1 MHAGAWG
8 GNNTLANIR
17 LAVNQRYGTA
27 TNIEDFVRK
36 AQLAHYE
43 NTRAQLEN
51 FAASGWATHKMVG
64 YWMLNSHWPSFYG
77 NIIDYY
83 LKPDAL
89 YYGAKKGLRP
99 LSVAFDY
106 YATGDN
112 SQARILVFNQTP
124 GDTRGLRVRVR
135 IYDLD
140 GKVRDDRFTN
150 GVAVPYNGALQVMTL
165 PRYSE
170 SSPVFFVRCQLFD
183 EAGKIAV
190 DNTYWQSQKDDD
202 LGARA
207 NDKVMTLRQDK
218 WADMTALNTM
228 PPVAVE
234 MTATQTKIG
243 NESHVTIRLH
253 NPSERIAFFERATI
267 SAKREGNEI
276 LPIIY
281 DDNYIT
287 VFPGETA
294 EIHGIVQKDSKPRWV
309 KLEGYNTPATAVP
322 IK

>member
-1 MHAGAWG
+1 MRL
-8 GNNTLANIR
+8 GN
-17 LAVNQRYGTA
+17 
-27 TNIEDFVRK
+27 
-36 AQLAHYE
+36 
-43 NTRAQLEN
+43 
-51 FAASGWATHKMVG
+51 HKMVG

-77 NIIDYY
+77 NLIDYF
-83 LKPDAL
+83 LSPGGA
-89 YYGAKKGLRP
+89 YYGAKRGLRP

-112 SQARILVFNQTP
+112 SQARIIVFNQTP
-124 GDTRGLRVRVR
+124 GDVQGLRVRVR

-140 GKVRDDRFTN
+140 GKVRDDRSTN
-150 GVAVPYNGALQVMTL
+150 GIAVSFNGATQVMTL
-165 PRYSE
+165 PRYPE

-183 EAGKIAV
+183 DGGKLIV

-207 NDKVMTLRQDK
+207 HDMVMTLRQDK

-234 MTATQTKIG
+234 VRATQAKIG
-243 NESHVTIRLH
+243 DESHVTIRLRNSSGH
-253 NPSERIAFFERATI
+253 IAFFERAAI
-267 SAKREGNEI
+267 STKRDGDEI

-281 DDNYIT
+281 DDNYVT

-294 EIHGIVQKDSKPRWV
+294 EIHGTVSNDARPCWV
-309 KLEGYNTPATAVP
+309 KLEGYNTPAISVP